1 MNNKTTRKPSA
12 KTSEPEHG
20 ACLCQ
25 EAGRALSEFLR
36 RLGPP
41 EEARRHFEAAR
52 MEILKGLRAVI
63 DARIAQLAKPQG
75 KGEKIPVE

>member
-1 MNNKTTRKPSA
+1 
-12 KTSEPEHG
+12 
-20 ACLCQ
+20 
-25 EAGRALSEFLR
+25 LSDFLR

-41 EEARRHFEAAR
+41 QEARRHFDTAR
-52 MEILKGLRAVI
+52 MEVLKGIRAMI